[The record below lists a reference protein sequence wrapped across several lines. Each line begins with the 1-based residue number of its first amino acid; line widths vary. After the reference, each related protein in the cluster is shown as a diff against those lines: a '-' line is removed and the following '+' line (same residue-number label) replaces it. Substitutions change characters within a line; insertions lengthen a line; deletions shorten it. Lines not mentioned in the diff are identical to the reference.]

1 VKTCHERKSFV
12 KKATTQRSLLASSHV
27 AYVQSLRRVS
37 LALFYYFAED
47 EHLYFMQEP
56 AASSQLVH
64 RPASPDKVFF
74 VINCL
79 RPGGAPVHP
88 LEQWE
93 PPTDETAIVDRFFGL
108 DRPVFQPSSTADS
121 SANDDAPQL
130 PRWDL
135 SWDPFSSL
143 TDHQRYDG
151 NYGVEAVRDGQGDDE
166 QMPELE
172 EESSDDGE
180 TEEAEVEQV
189 KVAAAPEV
197 KPPREEKVNH
207 VNNELRVMA
216 GADVEQQGAPGFTVY
231 VDRPPTSMAEAMKD
245 IQAHF
250 MNIVEVAGE
259 VSVLLEVVPYQR
271 KRVCKSL
278 CLLNILSEEP
288 FLSSQH
294 SSIFFPRQFYHLFRG
309 RTAMSR
315 QAQSWRSRR
324 SRSRFSRARRRAST
338 GSTCGRGGCTRK
350 SGYVRAYS
358 FLCLISILV
367 RAHVTESESPLNQR
381 QRRRSGWPTRRS
393 ARC

>member
-1 VKTCHERKSFV
+1 MGCSSSKLDEQEAVKTCQDRKSFV

-47 EHLYFMQEP
+47 EHLYSMQES
-56 AASSQLVH
+56 ASSQLVH

-79 RPGGAPVHP
+79 MPGGAPVHP

-93 PPTDETAIVDRFFGL
+93 APADEAAIVDRFFGL
-108 DRPVFQPSSTADS
+108 DRPVFQPSSITDS

-130 PRWDL
+130 PRWEL
-135 SWDPFSSL
+135 FWDPFSSL

-151 NYGVEAVRDGQGDDE
+151 NYGVEAVRDDQGDDE

-180 TEEAEVEQV
+180 TEEAKVEQV

-216 GADVEQQGAPGFTVY
+216 AADVEQQGAPGFTVY

-250 MNIVEVAGE
+250 MNIVEAAGE

-271 KRVCKSL
+271 KGVCK

-288 FLSSQH
+288 FLSSQL
-294 SSIFFPRQFYHLFRG
+294 SS
-309 RTAMSR
+309 S
-315 QAQSWRSRR
+315 
-324 SRSRFSRARRRAST
+324 FS
-338 GSTCGRGGCTRK
+338 
-350 SGYVRAYS
+350 
-358 FLCLISILV
+358 
-367 RAHVTESESPLNQR
+367 
-381 QRRRSGWPTRRS
+381 
-393 ARC
+393 